1 MRDDE
6 HYNRSNNVQQSMP
19 GSLENLK
26 TSWHHQHVDAIV
38 VQTDTNKHTWNKVIC
53 MPHVWQPLQLQK
65 PAERTWATWDILL
78 QSFHDV
84 GCLGWLQ
91 PSDATWCPA
100 VGAPTRCTAASIV
113 WRRLFSPRLF
123 PWQRMFIYG
132 ALRISQELL
141 VEHQHLPF
149 QRNCYSIRSIN
160 INNRQDPIKS
170 LTITVD
176 SREM

>member
-1 MRDDE
+1 MREDE

-38 VQTDTNKHTWNKVIC
+38 VQTDTNKQTWNKVIC
-53 MPHVWQPLQLQK
+53 MPHVWQPLQPQK
-65 PAERTWATWDILL
+65 PAECTWDILL

-100 VGAPTRCTAASIV
+100 VGAPTRCTLGRLDCLTKAVFTSSPSLATNGCSSTGHWGYPKSCRWNISI
-113 WRRLFSPRLF
+113 F
-123 PWQRMFIYG
+123 PSKEIATLLWSI
-132 ALRISQELL
+132 ISKIQSN
-141 VEHQHLPF
+141 H
-149 QRNCYSIRSIN
+149 CW
-160 INNRQDPIKS
+160 
-170 LTITVD
+170 
-176 SREM
+176 